1 MDEMKQTGLR
11 LSERTL
17 ERVRQLAQRE
27 HRSINAQITVLIER
41 GLDEREGNVNSAGRQ
56 TQDDK
61 RSPSG
66 S

>member
-1 MDEMKQTGLR
+1 MKQTGLR